1 MPTLIHEAI
10 SPPTT
15 KDEAATKPHKN
26 ALPAPGQ
33 CAVFTLICNRKSTT
47 SQNVNRVPWLVPIR
61 HGRMSESPFAFY
73 RGAAKIMAA
82 DLGTTPATG
91 PIAQI
96 CGDAA
101 SQK

>member
-1 MPTLIHEAI
+1 MAG
-10 SPPTT
+10 S
-15 KDEAATKPHKN
+15 D
-26 ALPAPGQ
+26 PARHGT
-33 CAVFTLICNRKSTT
+33 A
-47 SQNVNRVPWLVPIR
+47 R